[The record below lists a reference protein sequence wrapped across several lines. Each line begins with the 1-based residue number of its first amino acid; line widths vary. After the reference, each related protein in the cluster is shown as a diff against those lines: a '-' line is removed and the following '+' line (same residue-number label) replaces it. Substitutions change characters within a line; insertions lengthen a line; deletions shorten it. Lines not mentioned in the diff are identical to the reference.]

1 MNRLPALAISSI
13 VAVSLPGASAA
24 DERLDAPGPGY
35 RQQVERFSPRGVP
48 ANPFQPQVGSTLF
61 SVESPDMIRTG
72 ELFSLTAI
80 SAPDVSFEAE
90 RLDAPDPG
98 YSEQVEHLTQR
109 GTQTNSF
116 HLQIELALPSVEFP
130 VMDRT
135 SEFIRLGASAA
146 ESSSRMAPV
155 NTSEFSQ
162 PIRLFEVPRV
172 FGLGLEPS
180 VSAPAP
186 AKKSP

>member
-1 MNRLPALAISSI
+1 HGIQVLHHVSHSSNRTELSRLMNRLPALAISSI

-80 SAPDVSFEAE
+80 SAPVVSFEAG
-90 RLDAPDPG
+90 RLDARDPCDP
-98 YSEQVEHLTQR
+98 H
-109 GTQTNSF
+109 
-116 HLQIELALPSVEFP
+116 A
-130 VMDRT
+130 
-135 SEFIRLGASAA
+135 
-146 ESSSRMAPV
+146 
-155 NTSEFSQ
+155 
-162 PIRLFEVPRV
+162 
-172 FGLGLEPS
+172 
-180 VSAPAP
+180 
-186 AKKSP
+186 